1 MRILK
6 APPRILVAVVATGLP
21 SASYAAKC
29 AGPDAIGIS
38 REIIIPSPI
47 GAKPVAL
54 KSGRGI
60 KLRRKELVLTID
72 DGPHPRYTPAILKTL
87 KKYCLKATFFMVGEM
102 ASQSPHLV
110 REVYRQG
117 HTVATHTWGHP
128 RSLPKL
134 KSKIAMAEINRGIE
148 AVADALKTAPGSPSP
163 APLFRFPGLN
173 ASPKLISKLNAMG
186 ISAITLDI
194 DPRDWE
200 HKNAKKLLTSTLK
213 KIRRGGRGVL
223 LLHDIKPATAAMLP
237 ALLRSLK
244 KKGYKF
250 VHLKAG
256 KPPQPPMLIA
266 RARKSV
272 LPAPRQISF
281 KEIGLR
287 PSITTED
294 AVENQPLPENKNGQE
309 IFFDIPEKAGI

>member
-1 MRILK
+1 MRILR
-6 APPRILVAVVATGLP
+6 APPRILAVVVVTGLP
-21 SASYAAKC
+21 SAAYAAKC
-29 AGPDAIGIS
+29 SGPDAIGIS
-38 REIIIPSPI
+38 REIIIPSPL
-47 GAKPVAL
+47 GARPVAL

-60 KLRRKELVLTID
+60 KLGRKELVLTID
-72 DGPHPRYTPAILKTL
+72 DGPHPKYTPKILKTL

-102 ASQSPHLV
+102 AAQSPHLV

-134 KSKIAMAEINRGIE
+134 NSKVAMAEINRGIE
-148 AVADALKTAPGSPSP
+148 AIADALKTAPGSPSP

-186 ISAITLDI
+186 ISAVTLDI

-237 ALLRSLK
+237 ALLRILK

-256 KPPQPPMLIA
+256 KPAQPPMLIA
-266 RARKSV
+266 RARKPA
-272 LPAPRQISF
+272 LPAPRKISY

-287 PSITTED
+287 PSIITED
-294 AVENQPLPENKNGQE
+294 AVEKQPQSRGKSGNKT
-309 IFFDIPEKAGI
+309 FFDIPEKL